1 MRKTCVL
8 LLFAFLLSGCGTQET
23 FETISDEII
32 SPVMAQPR
40 EVSVRLP
47 DNAVTPV
54 LETDSQQIYMSDDY
68 EIVVEKRSSGDLN
81 ATVQAISGYGK
92 DQLTLLETQKGDVT
106 RYDFVWVSTGER
118 GDRLGRAVIL
128 DDGNYH
134 YCMSA
139 LRDAA
144 SEEKSQIV
152 WSDVFQSF
160 TLA

>member
-1 MRKTCVL
+1 MKKWFIFVIMV
-8 LLFAFLLSGCGTQET
+8 FLLCGCGAQET
-23 FETISDEII
+23 FETVSDEIV

-40 EVSVRLP
+40 EISVRLP
-47 DNAVTPV
+47 DNAVSPV
-54 LETDSQQIYMSDDY
+54 LENGSQQIYMSEDY
-68 EIVVEKRSSGDLN
+68 EIVIEKLSAGDLN
-81 ATVQAISGYGK
+81 ATVQALSGYET
-92 DQLTLLETQKGDVT
+92 DQLTIMETQQNAVT

-128 DDGNYH
+128 DDGDYH

-144 SEEKSQIV
+144 SAEKSQIV

-160 TLA
+160 TLV

>member
-128 DDGNYH
+128 DDGDYH
-134 YCMSA
+134 YCLSV
-139 LRDAA
+139 LRDAQT
-144 SEEKSQIV
+144 EKSQIV
-152 WSDVFQSF
+152 WSDVFASF
-160 TLA
+160 ALV